1 MEVDLFGSKFS
12 RVCDGGKGYVSN
24 DWLLAI
30 FIGQKRTEIRLT
42 FCTKTTWGYFG
53 GTLIM
58 PEKLA
63 KLINGVKL

>member
-1 MEVDLFGSKFS
+1 MGVRD
-12 RVCDGGKGYVSN
+12 VSN

-63 KLINGVKL
+63 KLINEVKL